1 MSWFYNLKISV
12 KLLISFMIVATIA
25 AVIGIVGVVNLRNI
39 DYQDT
44 LLYEENAL
52 GLQYAGEANG
62 QFQRT
67 RVNTLKVLFLGDNSD
82 ARSEYM
88 GKITEHLSNA
98 EKELKAYEDGIINE
112 KDREIFDELKPLW
125 EEYKSIVQNCIG
137 LIQSGK
143 IEEAK
148 KLLLEDSDTT
158 IDSLNELF
166 LKISEYNATAAK
178 ERADS
183 NTRAANSAVSMMI
196 MVIVIGV
203 IMAVFLGIFIS
214 RIISKPVKMLEGAA
228 EKLALG
234 DINVK
239 VEATTKDEIG
249 SLMAAFSKVVD
260 NIREQAHAVEKIA
273 EGDMT
278 IQVKVKSENDL
289 MGKKLTEMIRIN
301 NEVLGNIRSAAD
313 QVASGA
319 KQVSDSSQIL
329 SQSST
334 EQATSIE
341 EITVSMSQIAE
352 HTKRNA
358 MNAQQANE
366 ISLKA
371 KENAM
376 AGNRQM
382 QEMIKAMAEI
392 NDSSANISK
401 IIKVID
407 DIAFQTN
414 ILALNAAV
422 EAARAGQHGKGFA
435 VVADEVR
442 NLAARSANAAK
453 ETTELIENSI
463 KKVEIG
469 NQIAN
474 NTAEALNE
482 IVDGISKAAELVGEI
497 ATASN
502 EQASGIAQIN
512 QAISQVAQVVQ
523 TNSATAEEGASAS
536 EELSSQAELLKE
548 SVSRFKLKKSKGNF
562 GLEGLDVETIKSIEE
577 MVGRKKLHKPSRKT
591 FDSNNED
598 LVSVGSEH
606 KHEISL
612 EDDNFGKY

>member
-1 MSWFYNLKISV
+1 MV
-12 KLLISFMIVATIA
+12 
-25 AVIGIVGVVNLRNI
+25 AVITAIVGIVGIINLNSINDRDI
-39 DYQDT
+39 ELYQEDV
-44 LLYEENAL
+44 L
-52 GLQYAGEANG
+52 GLEFAANANG
-62 QFQRT
+62 QFQRARLNNAKMLLDGDESSNIT
-67 RVNTLKVLFLGDNSD
+67 AMNKIAEHIANLEEVLNDY
-82 ARSEYM
+82 E
-88 GKITEHLSNA
+88 KTITDEEERLLFTEVKSLL
-98 EKELKAYEDGIINE
+98 EK
-112 KDREIFDELKPLW
+112 
-125 EEYKSIVQNCIG
+125 YKSITQNAIE
-137 LIQSGK
+137 LVKSGNK
-143 IEEAK
+143 AEAK
-148 KLLLEDSDTT
+148 LVLESSGEYTEA
-158 IDSLNELF
+158 LNETFEKLF
-166 LKISEYNATAAK
+166 NHNSTKAK
-178 ERADS
+178 EKADS
-183 NTRAANSAVSMMI
+183 NNRAAKAAINTMIIVMLISAIIAML
-196 MVIVIGV
+196 
-203 IMAVFLGIFIS
+203 LGFFIS
-214 RIISKPVKMLEGAA
+214 RMISKPVKILAEAA

-249 SLMAAFSKVVD
+249 NLMMAFSKMVD